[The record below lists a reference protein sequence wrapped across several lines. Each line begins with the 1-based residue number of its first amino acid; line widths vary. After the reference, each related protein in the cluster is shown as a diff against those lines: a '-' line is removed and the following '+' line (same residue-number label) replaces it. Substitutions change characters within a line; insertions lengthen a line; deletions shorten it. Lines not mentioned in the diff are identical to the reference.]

1 MALIVEIASW
11 LLIAIGSLALLT
23 GAIGVLRFPDV
34 YTRMHAASI
43 TDTLGAGALLGG
55 LMLQAGLTLIAVKLF
70 LMLVFLFF
78 TSPTSSFALAH
89 AALSS
94 GVEPKLDHD
103 LRANQEASSNDDS
116 NKEATS

>member
-1 MALIVEIASW
+1 MALIVEILSW
-11 LLIAIGSLALLT
+11 LLIGIGSLALLT
-23 GAIGVLRFPDV
+23 GAVGVLRFPDV

-55 LMLQAGLTLIAVKLF
+55 LMLQAGFSLIAIKL
-70 LMLVFLFF
+70 LMMLVFLFF

-103 LRANQEASSNDDS
+103 FRSEPVASPGGGSDKGAMS
-116 NKEATS
+116 